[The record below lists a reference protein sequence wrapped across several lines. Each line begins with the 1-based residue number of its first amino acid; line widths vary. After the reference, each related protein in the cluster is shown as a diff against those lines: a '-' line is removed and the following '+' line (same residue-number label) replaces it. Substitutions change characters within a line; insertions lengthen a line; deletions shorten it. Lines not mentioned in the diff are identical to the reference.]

1 MDGAAGAGHTGAM
14 RRPRIPLLAA
24 LAIVLASGLG
34 GCATG
39 PDYVTIDR
47 PPPVAL
53 SRTNGQPRWWP
64 CMIGDV
70 LCQPKV

>member
-1 MDGAAGAGHTGAM
+1 M
-14 RRPRIPLLAA
+14 RRSRIPLLAA
-24 LAIVLASGLG
+24 SALGLASALG

-39 PDYVTIDR
+39 PNYVTPDR

-64 CMIGDV
+64 CMIGDA
-70 LCQPKV
+70 LCKPQL

>member
-1 MDGAAGAGHTGAM
+1 MDGGAGTGQNARM
-14 RRPRIPLLAA
+14 RRIRLVLLAA
-24 LAIVLASGLG
+24 LALAPASVLG

-64 CMIGDV
+64 CMIGDL